1 MKQLK
6 FTIVFL
12 LALTLLSVKVNAQQW
27 NTYGN
32 SVGSTDFLGTTNTQP
47 LELKTTNTTTP
58 QPINFY
64 TNDTL
69 HMFLTPRGHLD
80 LTNIDKTSA
89 YMIGGNNV
97 LQFYKGNPNNLL
109 VGTANVT
116 ITKKIFATNFVV
128 HAANQP
134 DIDLQEKITA
144 LENEIALLKQQ
155 MTALQATLTA
165 KN

>member
-1 MKQLK
+1 M
-6 FTIVFL
+6 
-12 LALTLLSVKVNAQQW
+12 S
-27 NTYGN
+27 
-32 SVGSTDFLGTTNTQP
+32 
-47 LELKTTNTTTP
+47 
-58 QPINFY
+58 
-64 TNDTL
+64 
-69 HMFLTPRGHLD
+69 
-80 LTNIDKTSA
+80 
-89 YMIGGNNV
+89 
-97 LQFYKGNPNNLL
+97 GNPSNLF

-134 DIDLQEKITA
+134 DIDLQEKITV